1 MKNQDTL
8 TVGDWMI
15 VLLLISI
22 PIVNIIMLFVWALS
36 SDTNET
42 KSNFAKATLMWFVV
56 IIILW
61 VLFFASLASIFYK

>member
-15 VLLLISI
+15 ILLLISI

>member
-8 TVGDWMI
+8 SVGEWMI
-15 VLLLISI
+15 ILLLITI
-22 PIVNIIMLFVWALS
+22 PVVNIIMLLVWALS

-42 KSNFAKATLMWFVV
+42 KSNFAKAALMWFVV

-61 VLFFASLASIFYK
+61 LLFFASLASIF

>member
-15 VLLLISI
+15 ILLLISI
-22 PIVNIIMLFVWALS
+22 PVINIIMLFVWALS

-42 KSNFAKATLMWFVV
+42 KSNLLWMILKKFLAHSKFV
-56 IIILW
+56 
-61 VLFFASLASIFYK
+61 

>member
-15 VLLLISI
+15 ILLLISI
-22 PIVNIIMLFVWALS
+22 PVINIIMLFVWALS

-42 KSNFAKATLMWFVV
+42 KSNFAKAVLMWFVV

-61 VLFFASLASIFYK
+61 ILLFASLVGIFYK

>member
-15 VLLLISI
+15 ILLLISI

-61 VLFFASLASIFYK
+61 VLFFASLGSIFYK